1 MDPFSKLPIELR
13 LDILDYSSTFS
24 DIAAAARAS
33 PALNCAYMSAKS
45 SYCRSFIQKNLPG
58 ELLQDALAIVHFPRG
73 KLSNEFSY
81 ASLIDVHLRAW
92 RSKMF
97 ADPCAEETLDYDV
110 MESLNVLYDRLWL
123 YIKDYL
129 SKATS
134 EFLPFASRLMPS
146 WAHPCYARPPSF
158 PPEHVEAAKLRV
170 FDMDSL
176 SEERRCLI
184 FRAFLH
190 YELLCQ
196 IYGPASETPT
206 PCHRSRLARP
216 KPPMLI
222 APPPPARNIARATFM
237 SWDYGLLRRYSAQ
250 GREVASRAALLCV
263 REYIIT
269 VYGAMIHHPL
279 PGNQILRQ
287 VLRYGRPAAN
297 PSLTHECINW
307 AAHSEIRICEHVGV
321 EPTPR
326 QRMLLR
332 MDGIQKRMCVKQ
344 PKFMFSSS
352 SEWSKMLPNFLASA
366 GFDLLSSTLA
376 NSPCDFRVFIA
387 YLFNEFVAKPP
398 PRNIED
404 TELSV
409 LGRPPD
415 TEYLRWTPGS
425 LIRLYL
431 QRAWMLLDPDQ
442 RPGPRLKQP
451 YYNGELDVL
460 PSTPPHTPRAML
472 PEWYIEASLLREI
485 WICHGAG
492 VADYDALS
500 GRMMP
505 FWMNGAMH
513 GAVAP

>member
-1 MDPFSKLPIELR
+1 MDPFSKLPTELR
-13 LDILDYSSTFS
+13 LEILDYSSNFS
-24 DIAAAARAS
+24 KIAAVARAS
-33 PALNCAYMSAKS
+33 PALNCAYIGAKT
-45 SYCRSFIQKNLPG
+45 SYCRSFIRKNFPG

-73 KLSNEFSY
+73 RLTNEFSY

-123 YIKDYL
+123 YVKDCL

-134 EFLPFASRLMPS
+134 EFLPFASRHMPS
-146 WAHPCYARPPSF
+146 WAHPSYAHPPSF
-158 PPEHVEAAKLRV
+158 PPEHAEAAKLRV
-170 FDMDSL
+170 FDMESL

-206 PCHRSRLARP
+206 PFCRPPLAPP
-216 KPPMLI
+216 KAPMLI
-222 APPPPARNIARATFM
+222 APPPPARDIARTTFM
-237 SWDYGLLRRYSAQ
+237 SWDYGLLRRYGAE
-250 GREVASRAALLCV
+250 GREVASRAELMCV

-269 VYGAMIHHPL
+269 LYGAMIDHQL
-279 PGNQILRQ
+279 PGDQILRQ
-287 VLRYGRPAAN
+287 VLRYESSATE
-297 PSLTHECINW
+297 PSPTHERIFSG
-307 AAHSEIRICEHVGV
+307 AHSEVRICEHIGV
-321 EPTPR
+321 KPAPN
-326 QRMLLR
+326 QHMLWR
-332 MDGIQKRMCVKQ
+332 MDGLQKRMCLKQ
-344 PKFMFSSS
+344 PKFMFTRSA
-352 SEWSKMLPNFLASA
+352 EWAKMLPNFLASA

-376 NSPCDFRVFIA
+376 HSPCDFRVFLA
-387 YLFNEFVAKPP
+387 SLFNEFVGKPP
-398 PRNIED
+398 PRDIED

-409 LGRPPD
+409 LGRPFD
-415 TEYLRWTPGS
+415 TEYLKWTPGP

-431 QRAWMLLDPDQ
+431 QRAWMLLEPGQ
-442 RPGPRLKQP
+442 RPGPRLKRP
-451 YYNGELDVL
+451 YCNGELDDL
-460 PSTPPHTPRAML
+460 PSTPPRNPRAML

-492 VADYDALS
+492 VAEYDALS

-505 FWMNGAMH
+505 FWMSGAAH
-513 GAVAP
+513 RAVAP